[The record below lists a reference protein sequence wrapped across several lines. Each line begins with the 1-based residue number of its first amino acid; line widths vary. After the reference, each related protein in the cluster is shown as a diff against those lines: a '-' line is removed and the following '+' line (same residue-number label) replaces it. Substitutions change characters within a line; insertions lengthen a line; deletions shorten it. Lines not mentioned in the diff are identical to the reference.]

1 MREIRDDGSIKRER
15 DGTPRVDGGDGGTVV
30 DGAMKEDVNDEDT
43 AMEGVGDEDHASKKA
58 KTNGN
63 SHVDG
68 AGGMS
73 IRADGSEEGELEDG

>member
-1 MREIRDDGSIKRER
+1 M
-15 DGTPRVDGGDGGTVV
+15 DGGDGGAVV
-30 DGAMKEDVNDEDT
+30 DGGMKEDMNDEDV
-43 AMEGVGDEDHASKKA
+43 AMEGIGDEDHASKKA
-58 KTNGN
+58 KTVNGN